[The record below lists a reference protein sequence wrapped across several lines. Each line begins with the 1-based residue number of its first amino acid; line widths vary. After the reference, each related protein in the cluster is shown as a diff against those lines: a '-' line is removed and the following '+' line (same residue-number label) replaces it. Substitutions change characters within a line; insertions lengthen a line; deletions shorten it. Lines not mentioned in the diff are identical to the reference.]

1 MIPGLASPRHAT
13 RRRTSEFVTSTLS
26 QSSPD
31 LHYDTIGT
39 NATASSAAF
48 ITSSSTRQRMI
59 PRNELELSRPSIV
72 RAEKDGDD
80 PNSSTSRRRPI
91 PERTLTGTPTRLT
104 RLFGSRSDRLSPGPS
119 RSLSRAKINSRNP
132 TFTRVVRQEG
142 EPLPSHLYQR
152 GLLEGKYSDID
163 VVVFGTSYPL
173 HRIVLDQAPFF
184 ASALSPPWLEA
195 TAREVT
201 LHPEEIDSNITKSAF
216 ELALRRLYGHPDYA
230 AEATQA
236 FSLFATACWLE
247 MTELMTASVEQLLKQ
262 MAGTTLPAMINMVAV
277 NYYGRAGDRVL
288 HAAKA
293 MLSRDGYEMSLKN
306 WDDISTDVIR
316 DIVGG
321 DSFYVQT
328 EWQRWNLARRLLNRR
343 LKLIARDLGMKQDI
357 NLETYQAPFKRRE
370 DFEESEVQRGKTPIR
385 PTSAND
391 LGVWKTIYNQAEL
404 QPLFD
409 LLQNSIHYLHFDFEQ
424 LQQVK
429 TARDIFG
436 VQLISDH
443 ITNDAL
449 WRGLELR
456 QRILNAQDAEEELGF
471 TQVVQQ
477 LSQSPS
483 IRSSIPLAASSTV
496 AGSTLE
502 VPLEDT
508 GHSRPQSPTNPSD
521 QLLGTTNEGFKRYWI
536 PSVDCNI
543 VTGGAEP
550 VVTLSTTI
558 SDHGRGNM
566 KDNNRPVSANAEP
579 RSTSYTTYP
588 PFRFSAE
595 FSNPRQF
602 KPNKRVY
609 SQTVFYAGSAW
620 NIYLQRNK
628 NTGSRSSQLGVY
640 LHRAKQTPV
649 SDNPWNASLPSVDD
663 RIGDLE
669 RQLQRLEA
677 RRTNARRTR
686 ETLRDSS
693 ITHAQDTMPPI
704 QDPRLPSPMMDDTG
718 LSSLLTSTNITGAS
732 PTQEHPLPLTTP
744 GGTSGDKDSTNDV
757 DYSASDDDSTFDTVL
772 PTSLAQGRPAL
783 TTYIDTRPVVKA
795 YFKIY
800 SPSRDG
806 RMLSVY
812 ESQPDEFSFS
822 QSWGWRSSS
831 FFAEENDWMVDE
843 VDIAEDTTW
852 LPGLEE
858 GRVGDEEAKGRFGGG
873 QADDD
878 DATLGANSS
887 KQNGG
892 GLVGGK
898 LRFMVTLGLI

>member
-1 MIPGLASPRHAT
+1 
-13 RRRTSEFVTSTLS
+13 
-26 QSSPD
+26 
-31 LHYDTIGT
+31 
-39 NATASSAAF
+39 
-48 ITSSSTRQRMI
+48 MI

-80 PNSSTSRRRPI
+80 PNSSTTRRRPI

-104 RLFGSRSDRLSPGPS
+104 RLFGSRGDRISPGPS
-119 RSLSRAKINSRNP
+119 RSLSSAQLSPVNQCL
-132 TFTRVVRQEG
+132 TRVVRQEG

-163 VVVFGTSYPL
+163 VLVFGTSYPL
-173 HRIVLDQAPFF
+173 HRIILDQAPFF

-201 LHPEEIDSNITKSAF
+201 LHPEEIDTNITKSGF
-216 ELALRRLYGHPDYA
+216 ELALKRLYGHPDYA
-230 AEATQA
+230 AEAVQA

-262 MAGTTLPAMINMVAV
+262 MKDTTLPAMINMVTI
-277 NYYGRAGDRVL
+277 NYYGKAGARVL

-293 MLSRDGYEMSLKN
+293 MLSRDGYGMPLRG

-343 LKLIARDLGMKQDI
+343 LKLVARDLGMKEDASFDI
-357 NLETYQAPFKRRE
+357 HQAPFKKRE
-370 DFEESEVQRGKTPIR
+370 DLESSEVQRGKSHIQ
-385 PTSAND
+385 PTFADNVGIWRILYD
-391 LGVWKTIYNQAEL
+391 QAEL

-409 LLQNSIHYLHFDFEQ
+409 LLENGIHYLHFDFEQ

-429 TARDIFG
+429 IARDVFG
-436 VQLISDH
+436 VLLVSDRVS
-443 ITNDAL
+443 NDAL
-449 WRGLELR
+449 WKGLELR
-456 QRILNAQDAEEELGF
+456 QRILNSQDVEEELGF
-471 TQVVQQ
+471 THIVQESTQVHS
-477 LSQSPS
+477 LKSADHSTAHSTPTG
-483 IRSSIPLAASSTV
+483 PL
-496 AGSTLE
+496 LE
-502 VPLEDT
+502 
-508 GHSRPQSPTNPSD
+508 GPSD
-521 QLLGTTNEGFKRYWI
+521 RTRRSLLPTTSEVSSLSTDDEGKHYWI

-558 SDHGRGNM
+558 SDHGRSNIKEKSGTLPAAAGPQYT
-566 KDNNRPVSANAEP
+566 K
-579 RSTSYTTYP
+579 YTTYP

-595 FSNPRQF
+595 FPNPRHF

-628 NTGSRSSQLGVY
+628 DTGSRSSQLGVY
-640 LHRAKQTPV
+640 LHRAKQTPA
-649 SDNPWNASLPSVDD
+649 DHDPWNASLPSVDD

-677 RRTNARRTR
+677 RRTHARRARDTVDDSTVLDTH
-686 ETLRDSS
+686 TLDH
-693 ITHAQDTMPPI
+693 TDTPHI
-704 QDPRLPSPMMDDTG
+704 QDPRLPKIVNDNTALDNFFSSAARGATSP
-718 LSSLLTSTNITGAS
+718 I
-732 PTQEHPLPLTTP
+732 QECRSISAKA
-744 GGTSGDKDSTNDV
+744 GGSNGEHDEC
-757 DYSASDDDSTFDTVL
+757 SASDDDSAFESIL
-772 PTSLAQGRPAL
+772 PTSLPQGRPAL
-783 TTYIDTRPVVKA
+783 MTYIDTRPVIKA

-800 SPSRDG
+800 SPSRNG

-843 VDIAEDTTW
+843 VDMPEDTTW
-852 LPGLEE
+852 LPGLQQ
-858 GRVGDEEAKGRFGGG
+858 GRVGDEIMDGRYGGDE
-873 QADDD
+873 DDT
-878 DATLGANSS
+878 AHGTKKSGS
-887 KQNGG
+887 
-892 GLVGGK
+892 LVGGK
-898 LRFMVTLGLI
+898 LRFMVTLGLV

>member
-1 MIPGLASPRHAT
+1 MRH
-13 RRRTSEFVTSTLS
+13 
-26 QSSPD
+26 
-31 LHYDTIGT
+31 
-39 NATASSAAF
+39 
-48 ITSSSTRQRMI
+48 
-59 PRNELELSRPSIV
+59 
-72 RAEKDGDD
+72 
-80 PNSSTSRRRPI
+80 
-91 PERTLTGTPTRLT
+91 
-104 RLFGSRSDRLSPGPS
+104 
-119 RSLSRAKINSRNP
+119 
-132 TFTRVVRQEG
+132 EG
-142 EPLPSHLYQR
+142 ESFPSHLYQR

-216 ELALRRLYGHPDYA
+216 ELALRRLYGHPDFT

-277 NYYGRAGDRVL
+277 NYYGKAGDRVL

-343 LKLIARDLGMKQDI
+343 LKLIARDLGLKQDI
-357 NLETYQAPFKRRE
+357 NFDTYQAPFKRRE
-370 DFEESEVQRGKTPIR
+370 DIEESEVQRGKAPLRPI
-385 PTSAND
+385 SAND

-409 LLQNSIHYLHFDFEQ
+409 LLQNNIHYLHFDFEQ
-424 LQQVK
+424 LQQVR

-456 QRILNAQDAEEELGF
+456 QRVLNAQDAEEELGF

-477 LSQSPS
+477 LSRSPS
-483 IRSSIPLAASSTV
+483 MRSSGPLAVSSTA

-502 VPLEDT
+502 VPQEET
-508 GHSRPQSPTNPSD
+508 GHFRPLSPTNLPNQS
-521 QLLGTTNEGFKRYWI
+521 LIGTIEGSKRYWI

-550 VVTLSTTI
+550 VITLSTTI
-558 SDHGRGNM
+558 SDHGRGNI
-566 KDNNRPVSANAEP
+566 KDNSRPVSANAEP
-579 RSTSYTTYP
+579 QSTSYTTYP

-595 FSNPRQF
+595 FPNPRVF

-649 SDNPWNASLPSVDD
+649 DDNPWNASLPSVDD

-677 RRTNARRTR
+677 RRTTARRA
-686 ETLRDSS
+686 RDGS
-693 ITHAQDTMPPI
+693 TTQAQDNVPPI
-704 QDPRLPSPMMDDTG
+704 QDPRLLSTVSDGAG
-718 LSSLLTSTNITGAS
+718 LPNLLTSTNNKAAS
-732 PTQEHPLPLTTP
+732 PTQEHASPSTAP
-744 GGTSGDKDSTNDV
+744 GGTSDDKDTTNDV

-843 VDIAEDTTW
+843 VDMPEDTTW

-858 GRVGDEEAKGRFGGG
+858 GRACDEETKGRYGGG

-878 DATLGANSS
+878 DTTLGANPP

-892 GLVGGK
+892 GLAGGK